1 MSSRPNLETHGL
13 LEVSGV
19 RLCPVNG
26 RSHGGCV
33 VSAARGMW
41 PVKLDLENPSESRI
55 PITAGM
61 RRDIDG
67 TPPKIGSENKDFP
80 E

>member
-1 MSSRPNLETHGL
+1 
-13 LEVSGV
+13 
-19 RLCPVNG
+19 
-26 RSHGGCV
+26 
-33 VSAARGMW
+33 MW

-55 PITAGM
+55 PIPAGM
-61 RRDIDG
+61 HGDIDG